1 MLRSPAKMTRSR
13 PEEREEMVEGSVTRI
28 REFQT
33 IHSPETSECVYEC
46 FISVIKPAAFCK
58 ISLV

>member
-33 IHSPETSECVYEC
+33 IHSPETRGACVTVQC
-46 FISVIKPAAFCK
+46 VGLLMNAA
-58 ISLV
+58 SLL